1 MFEKK
6 TDEMLS
12 TESNW
17 DIIIHHQEQWQ
28 HPTGGGVT
36 ARANTTINVSSPVI
50 YYDSDDKYTDH
61 IKDKIETVDPAAAAA
76 KVCHIVVRYFN
87 NHSHS
92 PTQAS
97 LVSTKLY

>member
-17 DIIIHHQEQWQ
+17 DIIIHHQEQW

-50 YYDSDDKYTDH
+50 YYNGDDEYTGHH
-61 IKDKIETVDPAAAAA
+61 IKDKIETVDPTA
-76 KVCHIVVRYFN
+76 KVCNIVVRYFN
-87 NHSHS
+87 NHSLLLK
-92 PTQAS
+92 P
-97 LVSTKLY
+97 V

>member
-17 DIIIHHQEQWQ
+17 DIIIHHQEQW

-36 ARANTTINVSSPVI
+36 ARVNTAINVSSPVI
-50 YYDSDDKYTDH
+50 YYAGDDKYTGHH
-61 IKDKIETVDPAAAAA
+61 IKDKIETVDPTA
-76 KVCHIVVRYFN
+76 KVCNIVVRYFN
-87 NHSHS
+87 NHSLLLK
-92 PTQAS
+92 P
-97 LVSTKLY
+97 V

>member
-17 DIIIHHQEQWQ
+17 DIIIHHQEQW

-36 ARANTTINVSSPVI
+36 ARANTAINVSSPVI
-50 YYDSDDKYTDH
+50 YYAGDDKYTGHH
-61 IKDKIETVDPAAAAA
+61 IKDKIETVDPAA
-76 KVCHIVVRYFN
+76 KVCNIVVRYFN
-87 NHSHS
+87 NHSLLLK
-92 PTQAS
+92 P
-97 LVSTKLY
+97 V

>member
-17 DIIIHHQEQWQ
+17 DIIIHHQEQW

-36 ARANTTINVSSPVI
+36 ARANTAINVSSPVI
-50 YYDSDDKYTDH
+50 YYAGDDKYTGHH
-61 IKDKIETVDPAAAAA
+61 IKDKIETVDPTA
-76 KVCHIVVRYFN
+76 KVCNIVVRYFN
-87 NHSHS
+87 NL
-92 PTQAS
+92 S
-97 LVSTKLY
+97 LSYSSQFSIY

>member
-36 ARANTTINVSSPVI
+36 ARAANTATINVSSPVI
-50 YYDSDDKYTDH
+50 YYNGDDKYTDHH
-61 IKDKIETVDPAAAAA
+61 IKDKIETVDPAAAAV

-87 NHSHS
+87 NHSLLLK
-92 PTQAS
+92 P
-97 LVSTKLY
+97 V

>member
-17 DIIIHHQEQWQ
+17 DIIIHHQEQW

-36 ARANTTINVSSPVI
+36 ARANTAINVSPVI
-50 YYDSDDKYTDH
+50 ISGYYDGDDEYTGH

-76 KVCHIVVRYFN
+76 KVCHI
-87 NHSHS
+87 
-92 PTQAS
+92 
-97 LVSTKLY
+97 

>member
-17 DIIIHHQEQWQ
+17 DIIIHQEQW

-36 ARANTTINVSSPVI
+36 ARANTAINVSSPVI
-50 YYDSDDKYTDH
+50 YYAGDDKYTGHH
-61 IKDKIETVDPAAAAA
+61 IKDKIETVDPAAA

-87 NHSHS
+87 NL
-92 PTQAS
+92 S
-97 LVSTKLY
+97 LLLKPV

>member
-6 TDEMLS
+6 TDEKSLLS

-17 DIIIHHQEQWQ
+17 DIIIHQEQW

-36 ARANTTINVSSPVI
+36 ARANTAINVSSPVI
-50 YYDSDDKYTDH
+50 YYNGDDEYTGH

-76 KVCHIVVRYFN
+76 KVCHI
-87 NHSHS
+87 
-92 PTQAS
+92 
-97 LVSTKLY
+97 

>member
-17 DIIIHHQEQWQ
+17 DVIIHHQEEQW
-28 HPTGGGVT
+28 HPTGGRGVT
-36 ARANTTINVSSPVI
+36 ARTANTTTTINVSPSPVI

-61 IKDKIETVDPAAAAA
+61 IKDKIETVDPAAA
-76 KVCHIVVRYFN
+76 KVCNIVVRYFN
-87 NHSHS
+87 NL
-92 PTQAS
+92 S
-97 LVSTKLY
+97 LLLKPV

>member
-17 DIIIHHQEQWQ
+17 DIIIHHQEQW

-36 ARANTTINVSSPVI
+36 ARANTAINVSSPVI
-50 YYDSDDKYTDH
+50 YYNGDDKYTDHH
-61 IKDKIETVDPAAAAA
+61 IKDKIETVDPAA
-76 KVCHIVVRYFN
+76 KVCNIVVRYFN
-87 NHSHS
+87 NHSLLLN
-92 PTQAS
+92 P
-97 LVSTKLY
+97 V

>member
-28 HPTGGGVT
+28 HPTGVT
-36 ARANTTINVSSPVI
+36 ARTANTAINVSSPVM
-50 YYDSDDKYTDH
+50 YYNGDDKYTDHH
-61 IKDKIETVDPAAAAA
+61 IKDKIETVDPAAA
-76 KVCHIVVRYFN
+76 KVCNIVVRYFN
-87 NHSHS
+87 NLSLS
-92 PTQAS
+92 PTQAP
-97 LVSTKLY
+97 V

>member
-17 DIIIHHQEQWQ
+17 DIIIHQEQW
-28 HPTGGGVT
+28 HPTGRGVT
-36 ARANTTINVSSPVI
+36 ARANTTTINVSPVI
-50 YYDSDDKYTDH
+50 TSGGYYNGDDKYTDHH

-76 KVCHIVVRYFN
+76 AKVCHI
-87 NHSHS
+87 
-92 PTQAS
+92 
-97 LVSTKLY
+97 

>member
-6 TDEMLS
+6 TDEKSLLS

-17 DIIIHHQEQWQ
+17 DIIIHQEQW

-36 ARANTTINVSSPVI
+36 ARANTAINVSSPVI
-50 YYDSDDKYTDH
+50 YYAGDDKYTGH
-61 IKDKIETVDPAAAAA
+61 RIKDKIETVDPAAA

-87 NHSHS
+87 NL
-92 PTQAS
+92 S
-97 LVSTKLY
+97 LSYSSQFSIY